1 MIGLIV
7 NAHYC
12 AKSDSIEYRAYV
24 WLLPFMIHACLF
36 TWMQEELV
44 GQWGW
49 GGLAWPARFGQRA
62 GTSNGLL
69 ADVSSNNESRNLC
82 FLSSLVHQWGQQI
95 RIYSLWT
102 AADAD
107 AFGTYGSGSHE
118 RSSSNGWT
126 CNTQTHE
133 CQRSLGEWQRDSK
146 FRAPWCLVCTGWCS
160 SGEGKWWE
168 NI

>member
-7 NAHYC
+7 NTHYC
-12 AKSDSIEYRAYV
+12 AKTDGIECRAYV

-36 TWMQEELV
+36 TWMHEELV
-44 GQWGW
+44 GSGFLDLHDLQGSDKEPV
-49 GGLAWPARFGQRA
+49 LR
-62 GTSNGLL
+62 T
-69 ADVSSNNESRNLC
+69 VSWLMFLPPSRNLC

-95 RIYSLWT
+95 CIYSLW
-102 AADAD
+102 APN
-107 AFGTYGSGSHE
+107 AFGAFGSGSHE

-126 CNTQTHE
+126 CNTQTNE

-160 SGEGKWWE
+160 VVRGNGEKT
-168 NI
+168 

>member
-1 MIGLIV
+1 MTGLIV
-7 NAHYC
+7 NTHYC
-12 AKSDSIEYRAYV
+12 AKSDNIEYRAYV

-69 ADVSSNNESRNLC
+69 ADVSSTNECRNLC

-95 RIYSLWT
+95 CIYSLWT

-107 AFGTYGSGSHE
+107 AFGTFGSGS
-118 RSSSNGWT
+118 
-126 CNTQTHE
+126 
-133 CQRSLGEWQRDSK
+133 QRSLGEWQRDWK

-160 SGEGKWWE
+160 SGERKW
-168 NI
+168 